1 MGRKTKHSAQIIEK
15 IVEVLRLTGS
25 DRQAYEVAEI
35 SEATYYRWQKEFR
48 EFRELVAQSKQRY
61 QESCPEQLREKAMS
75 ALLDYLYGRVEETWT
90 SEETIIEG
98 DKIVTKSS
106 IKSSIKKV
114 KRGVP
119 SWVIDRILGKPLDEL
134 EAVKCLVESGWL
146 PYSILTK
153 TSESLNTAQNHI
165 RKVFESE
172 EPQV

>member
-1 MGRKTKHSAQIIEK
+1 MGRKTKLTAQITEK

-25 DRQAYEVAEI
+25 DCQAYEVAEI

-61 QESCPEQLREKAMS
+61 RESCPEQLREKAMS

-98 DKIVTKSS
+98 DKVVT
-106 IKSSIKKV
+106 KSSIKKV

-119 SWVIDRILGKPLDEL
+119 SWVIERILGKPLDEL

-153 TSESLNTAQNHI
+153 TSESLDTAQNHI

-172 EPQV
+172 KPQV